1 MMEICRLINDISYQL
16 IGIAFL
22 GLAAAIL
29 GVFVVLNKKALVGD
43 VLSHVSLPG
52 IVLAYFLHGLIMGDD
67 SVKQPGILVLIIG
80 AFIISIIALSLI
92 EMIKKNS
99 PIQYDAILALILSAF
114 FGLGQTLL
122 SIIQQTNA
130 NPSIAQLEKLT
141 LGQIASMSKKELY
154 TVFIIALL
162 VLTIIFAFKKELK
175 IFIFDPSFS
184 QSVGVNV
191 KIMKKIIN
199 VLTIIIVII
208 GLRIAGIVLM
218 SAFIIA
224 PAISA
229 RQWSDKFKINI
240 FLASLFSLIAGFLG
254 TIFSVIDIGWPHVP
268 TGPIIT
274 IFLSLFV
281 FISLYL
287 APKHGIL
294 KKHLQSNQYQKKIK
308 KYKFLIHIYNQK
320 DQQIEHENY
329 PLETSFLEQKYLTY
343 NQKKITLT
351 AKGQQLV
358 EKLIK
363 GEFHD

>member
-1 MMEICRLINDISYQL
+1 MMELCHLMNDISDQL

-52 IVLAYFLHGLIMGDD
+52 IVLAYFLHSLIVGPD
-67 SVKQPGILVLIIG
+67 SVKQPGIWVLIIG
-80 AFIISIIALSLI
+80 AFIISMIALALI
-92 EMIKKNS
+92 EMIKKYS

-122 SIIQQTNA
+122 SVIQQKNA

-141 LGQIASMSKKELY
+141 LGQIASMSKNDVY
-154 TVFIIALL
+154 TVVIITLL
-162 VLTIIFAFKKELK
+162 VLTIIFLFKKELK

-184 QSVGVNV
+184 QSVGVNA
-191 KIMKKIIN
+191 KIMKNIIN
-199 VLTIIIVII
+199 VLTITVVII

-229 RQWSDKFKINI
+229 RQWSDKLKINI

-254 TIFSVIDIGWPHVP
+254 TIFSVIDIGWQHVP
-268 TGPIIT
+268 TGPMIT
-274 IFLSLFV
+274 IFLSFFV
-281 FISLYL
+281 FISLYF
-287 APKHGIL
+287 APKNGIL
-294 KKHLQSNQYQKKIK
+294 KTHLQSNQYQKQIK

-329 PLETSFLEQKYLTY
+329 PQEALFLEQKYLTY
-343 NQKKITLT
+343 HHKKITLT

-358 EKLIK
+358 EKLMK